1 MEFRNLGASG
11 LRVSAIGVGCNNF
24 GVRSDAAASQA
35 VIHKALDL
43 GITHFDTANTYAGT
57 LSEQILGKV
66 LGPRRK
72 DVVIATKFG
81 MPMDKEGRQQGG
93 SRRYIMTAVEES
105 LKRLGTDWIDLYY
118 LHQPDPLTPL
128 EETLRALDDLVHQ
141 GKIRYAAASNLPA
154 WQVTDA
160 VWLARTNGL
169 NGFVATQDEYSLLM
183 RRPEQEL
190 MPALRHHGLGLV
202 PYFPLA
208 GGMLTGKYLKGAAIP
223 ADSRFAKSPTMAPRY
238 MVESNWVLLDQL
250 AAFAAARGKE
260 LTDLAFAWLL
270 ARAPVASVIA
280 GASSPAQVERN
291 VRAADW
297 RLTADEVAEL
307 DRLAA

>member
-1 MEFRNLGASG
+1 MEFRNLGTSG

-24 GVRSDAAASQA
+24 GVRSDFAASQE

-81 MPMDKEGRQQGG
+81 MPMDKEGRQKGG
-93 SRRYIMTAVEES
+93 SRRYVMTAVEES
-105 LKRLGTDWIDLYY
+105 LKRLNTDWIDLYY

-141 GKIRYAAASNLPA
+141 GKIRYAAASNLAA

-160 VWLARTNGL
+160 SWLAKSRSL

-190 MPALRHHGLGLV
+190 IPALRHHGLGLV

-208 GGMLTGKYLKGAAIP
+208 GGMLTGKYVKGAAIP
-223 ADSRFAKSPTMAPRY
+223 ADSRFGKSPTMAPRY
-238 MVESNWVLLDQL
+238 MQDSNWVLLDRL
-250 AAFAAARGKE
+250 AAFTAARGKE

-270 ARAPVASVIA
+270 SRAPVSSVIA
-280 GASSPAQVERN
+280 GASSGAQVERN
-291 VRAADW
+291 VRAAEW

-307 DRLAA
+307 DRL